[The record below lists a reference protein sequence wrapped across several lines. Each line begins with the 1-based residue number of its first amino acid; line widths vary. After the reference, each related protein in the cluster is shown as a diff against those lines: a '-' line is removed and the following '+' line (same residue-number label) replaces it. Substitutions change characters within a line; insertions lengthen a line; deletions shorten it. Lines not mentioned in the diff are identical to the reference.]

1 MSTLECSDLERED
14 GSGLPPAGGGPGSG
28 AWDFLDD
35 VYVPYENDCAAH
47 SQPLRSV
54 VNGIPAARAAGGRD
68 QDGSGCRVLDAA
80 EEMGDVTALVK
91 HVNEC
96 LEEIDHAFS
105 PHGGLL
111 ALLPPAAENVAGG
124 EGSERSLFGQWLHY
138 TRNLVRRVVEQE
150 RDVARLRE
158 LVATIGQMVI
168 PGVSATDPNAGD
180 ELGERASRV
189 VMEQDRYVLAGLN
202 DRL

>member
-1 MSTLECSDLERED
+1 VSTLECSDLERED
-14 GSGLPPAGGGPGSG
+14 GSALPPAGSGPGSG

-35 VYVPYENDCAAH
+35 VYMPYENECAGH

-54 VNGIPAARAAGGRD
+54 VNSIPAARAVGRD
-68 QDGSGCRVLDAA
+68 QDGSGCRVLDVA

-96 LEEIDHAFS
+96 LEEIDHALS
-105 PHGGLL
+105 PRGGLL
-111 ALLPPAAENVAGG
+111 ALLPLAAEMGAGEG
-124 EGSERSLFGQWLHY
+124 GSERSLFGQWLHY
-138 TRNLVRRVVEQE
+138 TQNLVRRVVELE

-158 LVATIGQMVI
+158 LVATSGQMIV

-180 ELGERASRV
+180 EPGERASRV
-189 VMEQDRYVLAGLN
+189 VTEQDRYVLAGLN